1 MYKEFYGF
9 EKKPFSKTPDPE
21 FLYLS
26 KGHQEALARLLYAA
40 EERELMLLTGEI
52 GSGKT
57 TLSRALLDQLDDSYK
72 IIMVTNPVL
81 SPSQFLRLVAKGLGL
96 DLVKYFRVDILEQVH
111 LKLYNMYEEDISP
124 VVIIDEA
131 QLIPSRETFE
141 EIRLLT
147 NFQLDDMNLITIIL
161 IAQPEIIK
169 RFKHKT
175 YEPLTQRIG
184 IRYHVGS
191 LSFDE
196 VENYIHFRMKTAGRG
211 ERIFSD
217 EALKRIFSYSGGIP
231 RVINNIASSSLLSG
245 FGKGTKT
252 ISADIVDDIASELHL
267 TIPDL
272 GTNDRK
278 IYLKK

>member
-9 EKKPFSKTPDPE
+9 TKKPFSKTPDPE

-26 KGHQEALARLLYAA
+26 KSHQESLSRLQYAV
-40 EERELMLLTGEI
+40 EEKELMLLTGEI

-57 TLSRALLDQLDDSYK
+57 TLSRALLDQLDESYK
-72 IIMVTNPVL
+72 IIMITNPVL
-81 SPSQFLRLVAKGLGL
+81 SPSQFLRLIAKGLGI
-96 DLVKYFRVDILEQVH
+96 DLIKHFRVDVLEQIN
-111 LKLYNMYEEDISP
+111 LKLYSMYEEDISP

-147 NFQLDDMNLITIIL
+147 NFQLDDENLITIIL

-169 RFKHKT
+169 RLKHKV

-184 IRYHVGS
+184 LRFH
-191 LSFDE
+191 LSALTYGE
-196 VENYIHFRMKTAGRG
+196 MMEYVHFRMETAGVG
-211 ERIFSD
+211 KKIFSED
-217 EALKRIFSYSGGIP
+217 ALKKIFEYSKGIP
-231 RVINNIASSSLLSG
+231 RVANNIAASSLLSG
-245 FGKGTKT
+245 FGKGVK
-252 ISADIVDDIASELHL
+252 IIDSDIVYDIASELQL
-267 TIPDL
+267 VEPDL
-272 GTNDRK
+272 SRNDRK